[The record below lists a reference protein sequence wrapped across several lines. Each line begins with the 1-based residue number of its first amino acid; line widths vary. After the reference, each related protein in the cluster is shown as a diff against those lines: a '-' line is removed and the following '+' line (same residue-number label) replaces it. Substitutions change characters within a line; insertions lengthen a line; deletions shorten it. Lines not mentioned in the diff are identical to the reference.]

1 MTMLS
6 ESAMMLKDISEL
18 KNEWS
23 YERNSGRSGSYL

>member
-18 KNEWS
+18 KNES
-23 YERNSGRSGSYL
+23 DQTQS